1 MIQHAETEQAPSSRR
16 YDSEPPGSGTPER
29 TEAMVERLRE
39 QVEKYVARRL
49 SLRPAE
55 R

>member
-1 MIQHAETEQAPSSRR
+1 MIEHMQTEQGPSSRR

-29 TEAMVERLRE
+29 TEEMVERLRE
-39 QVEKYVARRL
+39 RVEKYVARRL
-49 SLRPAE
+49 SRPVE